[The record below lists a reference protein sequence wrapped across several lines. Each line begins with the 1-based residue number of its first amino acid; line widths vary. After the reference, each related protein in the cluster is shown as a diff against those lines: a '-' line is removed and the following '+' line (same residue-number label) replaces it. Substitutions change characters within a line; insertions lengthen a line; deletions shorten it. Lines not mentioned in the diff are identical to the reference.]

1 MRLWIAEKPDAGRN
15 IAKALGGG
23 SENGGHIRVG
33 KTDVVTWAIGHLLEN
48 YKPHEYDER
57 FKAWKL
63 DDLPILPEKFLYKP
77 IDGKQ
82 SQLSVIKRLVRE
94 ADEVVIATDAG
105 REGEAI
111 AWLVLDHC
119 GWRKPCQRFWTS
131 SLTPSSLAKAVN
143 ALIDDRQKKALY
155 VAARLRASMDWADGM
170 NWSRYYNI
178 LCSNYGD
185 KPLSLG
191 RVQTATLALVVD
203 RDLAIEAF
211 VPQDYHELKA
221 TMDLPQGRLE
231 LFHSPKDENRIL
243 DKSQAERI
251 AASCRGKDTT
261 LKVEKKAKRFAPPPP
276 YSLPELQIHASS
288 LWGWSSDKTLEVLQ
302 KLYEAGAVT
311 YPRTDTGHLLE
322 EMQSDMPKHLGA
334 LRKRPQY
341 RELATM
347 SPTFHKSVFDDKKV
361 GDHHGIITTEEAV
374 DITRLGPDAEQLF
387 DLVARRFLACLMPE
401 AEGSTTSIRA
411 MIEGHLFST
420 SGTTI
425 TVQGWKA
432 AWRGLGDPDEKGA
445 DDGPGDGEEGG
456 AKAEQATTNRILPP
470 VTDGQAARADK
481 VDVLTKT
488 TKPPPSFTEGTLI
501 KAMMSAGSKNPD
513 AEIRDLLS
521 NGGLGTGAT
530 RQEIVK
536 KLKMREFLVNKGK
549 KLLSTPRAR
558 EFMRI
563 IRADGNKL
571 ADVVATANLERELRE
586 VEKDPS
592 RALPIWERFTK
603 ELRSEIAR
611 LRAGPPPRKMS
622 PAPRPTAPNGGKS
635 GGKAPAKSTSSAGK
649 GKAAGGKPSFG
660 RPSSGPAKGAA
671 RGYQPRSR

>member
-1 MRLWIAEKPDAGRN
+1 MRLWIAEKPDAGRS

-33 KTDVVTWAIGHLLEN
+33 KDDVVTWAIGHLLEN
-48 YKPHEYDER
+48 YKPEEYDER
-57 FKAWKL
+57 YKKWDL
-63 DDLPILPEKFLYKP
+63 SHLPILPERFLYKP

-82 SQLSVIKRLVRE
+82 TQLNVVKRLVGQASE
-94 ADEVVIATDAG
+94 IVIATDAG

-119 GWRKPCQRFWTS
+119 GWKGPCRRFWTS
-131 SLTPSSLAKAVN
+131 SLTPASLAKAVH
-143 ALIDDRQKKALY
+143 ALIDDREKKAMY
-155 VAARLRASMDWADGM
+155 IAARLRASMDWADGM
-170 NWSRYYNI
+170 NWSRYYN
-178 LCSNYGD
+178 LRCVDRGD

-203 RDLAIEAF
+203 RDLVIEAF
-211 VPQDYHELKA
+211 RPQDYFELKA

-231 LFHSPKDENRIL
+231 LFHAPKEEDRIL
-243 DKSQAERI
+243 DRAKAEALAVR
-251 AASCRGKDTT
+251 CRGKPTT
-261 LKVEKKAKRFAPPPP
+261 LKVEKKPKRFSPPPP
-276 YSLPELQIHASS
+276 YSLPELQIHASA
-288 LWGWSSDKTLEVLQ
+288 LWGWSSDRTLDVLQ

-322 EMQSDMPKHLGA
+322 EMQADMPRHLGA
-334 LRKRPQY
+334 LRKRAAY
-341 RELATM
+341 RELAQTP
-347 SPTFHKSVFDDKKV
+347 PTYRKSIFDDSKV

-374 DITRLGPDAEQLF
+374 DVTRLGADAELLF
-387 DLVARRFLACLMPE
+387 DVVARRFLACLLPD

-411 MIEGHLFST
+411 VVEGVPFST

-432 AWRGLGDPDEKGA
+432 AWAGMGDPDDKSPEG
-445 DDGPGDGEEGG
+445 DGPDPDAPAGDKE
-456 AKAEQATTNRILPP
+456 TTNRILPP
-470 VTDGQAARADK
+470 VTDGQPAVADK
-481 VDVLTKT
+481 VDVLGKT
-488 TKPPPSFTEGTLI
+488 TKPPPHYTEGTLI

-536 KLKMREFLVNKGK
+536 KLKFREFLVNKGK
-549 KLLSTPRAR
+549 KLLSTPRAKD
-558 EFMRI
+558 FI
-563 IRADGNKL
+563 GLIRADGNRL

-592 RALPIWERFTK
+592 KAVPIWQRYK
-603 ELRSEIAR
+603 SQLGSEIAR
-611 LRAGPPPRKMS
+611 LMAA
-622 PAPRPTAPNGGKS
+622 PAPRRMTPIANR
-635 GGKAPAKSTSSAGK
+635 KAPAGATK
-649 GKAAGGKPSFG
+649 GGQAGGARRAAPGTKRPAGG
-660 RPSSGPAKGAA
+660 RQGTGGTAA
-671 RGYQPRSR
+671 RPDARGGAPRSR

>member
-57 FKAWKL
+57 YKAWKL

-82 SQLSVIKRLVRE
+82 SQLGVIKRLVQQ

-119 GWRKPCQRFWTS
+119 GWRKPCLRFWTS
-131 SLTPSSLAKAVN
+131 SLTPTSLAKAVN
-143 ALIDDRQKKALY
+143 SLIDDRQKKALY

-203 RDLAIEAF
+203 RDLAIERF
-211 VPQDYHELKA
+211 RPQDYFELKA
-221 TMDLPQGRLE
+221 TMNLPQGVLE
-231 LFHSPKDENRIL
+231 LFHAPREDDRIL
-243 DKSQAERI
+243 DRQKAEEI
-251 AASCRGKDTT
+251 AAACRGKETS
-261 LKVEKKAKRFAPPPP
+261 LKVEKKPKRFSPPPP
-276 YSLPELQIHASS
+276 YSLPELQIHSSS

-311 YPRTDTGHLLE
+311 YPRTDTGHLLV
-322 EMQSDMPKHLGA
+322 EMQPDMPKHLGA

-347 SPTFHKSVFDDKKV
+347 TPTFHKSVFDDKKV

-374 DITRLGPDAEQLF
+374 DVSRLGPDAEALF
-387 DLVARRFLACLMPE
+387 DLVARRFLACLMPD
-401 AEGSTTSIRA
+401 AEGFTTSIRA
-411 MIEGHLFST
+411 MIEGNLFST

-432 AWRGLGDPDEKGA
+432 AWRGMGDPDEKT
-445 DDGPGDGEEGG
+445 GDAGSDEQEAG

-470 VTDGQAARADK
+470 VTDGQRARADRI
-481 VDVLTKT
+481 DVLTKT
-488 TKPPPSFTEGTLI
+488 TKPPAHYTEGTLI

-530 RQEIVK
+530 RQDIVK

-558 EFMRI
+558 EFLAI

-571 ADVVATANLERELRE
+571 ADVIATANLERELRE

-592 RALPIWERFTK
+592 KALPIWQGFTQQ
-603 ELRSEIAR
+603 LRSEVAR
-611 LRAGPPPRKMS
+611 LRAAPPPRKMS
-622 PAPRPTAPNGGKS
+622 PAPRDPKAGGKS
-635 GGKAPAKSTSSAGK
+635 AARPAAKSGATAPQRKTAGGGASYGRTASGPSK
-649 GKAAGGKPSFG
+649 GTARGGKP
-660 RPSSGPAKGAA
+660 
-671 RGYQPRSR
+671 RSR

>member
-33 KTDVVTWAIGHLLEN
+33 KEHVVTWAIGHLLEN
-48 YKPHEYDER
+48 LKPHEYDPK
-57 FKAWKL
+57 FKAWNL
-63 DDLPILPEKFLYKP
+63 DDLPILPDKFQYKP

-82 SQLSVIKRLVRE
+82 SQLNVIKRLVRE
-94 ADEVVIATDAG
+94 ADEIVIATDAG

-119 GWRKPCQRFWTS
+119 GWRKPCLRFWTS
-131 SLTPSSLAKAVN
+131 SLTPSSLAKAVVS
-143 ALIDDRQKKALY
+143 LLDDRDKKALY

-178 LCSNYGD
+178 QCTSFGD
-185 KPLSLG
+185 KTLSLG

-211 VPQDYHELKA
+211 RPQDYFELKA
-221 TMDLPQGRLE
+221 TMNLPQGKLE
-231 LFHSPKDENRIL
+231 LFHAPKDENKIL
-243 DKSQAERI
+243 DKAQADAI
-251 AASCRGKDTT
+251 AAKCRGKQTT
-261 LKVEKKAKRFAPPPP
+261 LKVEKKPKRFGPPPP

-311 YPRTDTGHLLE
+311 YPRTDTGHLLQ
-322 EMQSDMPKHLGA
+322 EMTVDMPKHLGA

-341 RELATM
+341 RDLATM
-347 SPTFHKSVFDDKKV
+347 TPTFHKSVFDDKKV

-374 DITRLGPDAEQLF
+374 DISRLGPDAETLF
-387 DLVARRFLACLMPE
+387 DLVARRFLACLMPD
-401 AEGSTTSIRA
+401 AEGFTTSIRA

-432 AWRGLGDPDEKGA
+432 AWAGMGDPDEKAGDGA
-445 DDGPGDGEEGG
+445 SEPEQDGP
-456 AKAEQATTNRILPP
+456 KAEEATTNRILPP
-470 VTDGQAARADK
+470 VTDGQPAVADK

-488 TKPPPSFTEGTLI
+488 TKPPPHYTEGTLI

-536 KLKMREFLVNKGK
+536 KLKMREFLMNKGK

-558 EFMRI
+558 EFISI

-571 ADVVATANLERELRE
+571 ADVIATANLERELRE

-592 RALPIWERFTK
+592 RAMPIWKAFTDQ
-603 ELRSEIAR
+603 LRSEIAR
-611 LRAGPPPRKMS
+611 LRAGPKPRKLS
-622 PAPRPTAPNGGKS
+622 PAPKSPAGAKPTARSGAKS
-635 GGKAPAKSTSSAGK
+635 GGSAAK
-649 GKAAGGKPSFG
+649 GKASGGKPAY
-660 RPSSGPAKGAA
+660 PKSGASGGAT